1 MLSELLEPR
10 VLYVILASDNHTH
23 ERDLSM
29 QRKTWLQSIPKKSQF
44 VILRGHEKSEFRFD
58 GETLYVPIPES
69 YENILAKT
77 IMGFNWI
84 LENINFDLLVRTN
97 VSTYYDVSR
106 IGKILHRL
114 QLDSLEFGG
123 FVEFS
128 NFGLKSTSEV
138 EKFITG
144 TGIYLTKPS
153 VLKLANL
160 DVTEFRGVP
169 EDLSISRYL
178 IENHAKMISFPRVN
192 LHSTHI
198 LLPGFQT
205 RLKSSEISELASV
218 RFQSLFNFYR
228 QTTLL
233 GKTLSFMQVLRIE
246 LAYIHLDYFHF
257 KFYVLRN
264 YYIFRLNMI
273 RLMSR

>member
-10 VLYVILASDNHTH
+10 VLYVILASNDPTN
-23 ERDLSM
+23 ERDLFM
-29 QRKTWLQSIPKKSQF
+29 QRNTWLQSIPKKSQF

-58 GETLYVPIPES
+58 GETLFVPIPES

-84 LENINFDLLVRTN
+84 LENVEFDLLVRTN

-106 IGKILHRL
+106 IDKILHRIK
-114 QLDSLEFGG
+114 LDSLEFGG

-128 NFGLKSTSEV
+128 NFDLNGVSEV

-144 TGIYLTKPS
+144 TGIYLTRPS

-160 DVTEFRGVP
+160 DVKEFRRVP

-178 IENHAKMISFPRVN
+178 NGNNAKMISFPRVN

-228 QTTLL
+228 ESTLL
-233 GKTLSFMQVLRIE
+233 GKTLCFMRALRIE
-246 LAYIHLDYFHF
+246 FTYIHLDYFHF